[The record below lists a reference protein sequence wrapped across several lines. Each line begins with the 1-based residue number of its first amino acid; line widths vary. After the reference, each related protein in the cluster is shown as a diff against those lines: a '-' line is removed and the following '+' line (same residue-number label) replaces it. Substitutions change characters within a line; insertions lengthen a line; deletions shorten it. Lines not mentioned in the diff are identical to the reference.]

1 MPTGKCLTSN
11 KGKEIANYLVICI
24 KSAIFSCCQT
34 SRGDLTPQT
43 HIASTG
49 DHMPK
54 GHTKAYIGTLIALLL
69 CIGCQNQSSKSDKT
83 EQLQILHDQINWD
96 GYNNLNVYGEIIYI
110 PIYSSVYHQGGKKF
124 DLTSTLSVHN
134 VDLNNPI
141 QLIRVNY
148 YNTDG
153 KLIRK
158 YIKEPTVINPFQTKQ
173 FVIPSVDTTGGT
185 GANFVVQW
193 VSEVHV
199 TSPITEAIM
208 VSTTQNQGL
217 SFSTTGKV
225 ISTIRTQ

>member
-1 MPTGKCLTSN
+1 
-11 KGKEIANYLVICI
+11 
-24 KSAIFSCCQT
+24 
-34 SRGDLTPQT
+34 
-43 HIASTG
+43 
-49 DHMPK
+49 MPK
-54 GHTKAYIGTLIALLL
+54 GHTTTSIGTLIALLL
-69 CIGCQNQSSKSDKT
+69 FIGCQNQTSKSDKT

-141 QLIRVNY
+141 KIIRVNY
-148 YNTDG
+148 YNTNG
-153 KLIRK
+153 QLIRK
-158 YIKEPTVINPFQTKQ
+158 YIKEPTIIHPFQTKQ

-193 VSEVHV
+193 VSEAHV

-225 ISTIRTQ
+225 ISTIRTP

>member
-1 MPTGKCLTSN
+1 ML
-11 KGKEIANYLVICI
+11 KGYTK
-24 KSAIFSCCQT
+24 
-34 SRGDLTPQT
+34 T
-43 HIASTG
+43 HIG
-49 DHMPK
+49 
-54 GHTKAYIGTLIALLL
+54 ILI
-69 CIGCQNQSSKSDKT
+69 ISMFFMGCQNHPATSDKT
-83 EQLQILHDQINWD
+83 EQLKILHDQINWE

-124 DLTSTLSVHN
+124 DLTSTLSIHN

-148 YNTDG
+148 YNTNG
-153 KLIRK
+153 QLIRK
-158 YIKEPTVINPFQTKQ
+158 YIKEPISLNPFQTKQ

-193 VSEVHV
+193 VSDNHV

-225 ISTIRTQ
+225 INTIRTQ